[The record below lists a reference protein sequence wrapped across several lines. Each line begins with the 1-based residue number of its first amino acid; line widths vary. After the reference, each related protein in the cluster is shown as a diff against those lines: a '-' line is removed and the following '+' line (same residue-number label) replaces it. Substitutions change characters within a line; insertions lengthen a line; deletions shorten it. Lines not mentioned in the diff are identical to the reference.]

1 MTHLYTF
8 IPIDMLICII
18 HYCRRCCRPFCV
30 DIRTFEV
37 LLRTYEVREGK
48 TESNQV
54 EGGGSVEL
62 PPCKKRVRSK
72 QANNTNGDSSTVM
85 VRPCSE
91 ARGHTGYLT
100 FARLRCLS

>member
-1 MTHLYTF
+1 MVL
-8 IPIDMLICII
+8 
-18 HYCRRCCRPFCV
+18 FCV

-48 TESNQV
+48 PESSQV
-54 EGGGSVEL
+54 DGGGSVGI
-62 PPCKKRVRSK
+62 PPCKRRLRSNE
-72 QANNTNGDSSTVM
+72 ANDMNDDSSTTVM

-100 FARLRCLS
+100 FARLRCIS